1 VSEKRK
7 SPANIKLS
15 LGPVNAAASG
25 IPMGKIC
32 VPLVIS
38 TTGVARNR
46 VGPAVWEAFSRVGD
60 FNDGV
65 ESSSLRVD
73 IQCIVENPA
82 DQ

>member
-1 VSEKRK
+1 
-7 SPANIKLS
+7 
-15 LGPVNAAASG
+15 LGPVDAEAPGVPA
-25 IPMGKIC
+25 GKIC
-32 VPLVIS
+32 VPLVIK

-46 VGPAVWEAFSRVGD
+46 VGPAVWDALSRVGHFVD
-60 FNDGV
+60 SI